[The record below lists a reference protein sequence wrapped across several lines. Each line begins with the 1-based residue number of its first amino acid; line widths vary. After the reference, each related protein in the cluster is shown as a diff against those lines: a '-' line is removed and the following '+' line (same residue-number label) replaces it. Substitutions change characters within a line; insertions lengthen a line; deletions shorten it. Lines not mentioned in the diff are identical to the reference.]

1 MEQATIQMI
10 AIIASISVLLGWV
23 VRRVLNHF
31 MDRNIVKDDQ
41 IVRLVSQNQENVG
54 AFRETVNHNQAK
66 MNTSIDNLT
75 HAIKKQT
82 KVLNVINEQKK

>member
-10 AIIASISVLLGWV
+10 AIIASISALLGWV

-31 MDRNIVKDDQ
+31 MDRNIAKDDQ
-41 IVRLVSQNQENVG
+41 IVKLVSQNQENVG

-66 MNTSIDNLT
+66 MNTSIDSLT
-75 HAIKKQT
+75 HATKEHT
-82 KVLNVINEQKK
+82 KVLKSIYEQKK